1 MLQFEKPIYKITDS
15 IENNF
20 YGRFE
25 LEPLERGF
33 GTTLGNALRRVML
46 SSLPG
51 SAISCVKVD
60 KVLHEFQ
67 TIEGVYEDVMTII
80 LNLKKVV
87 FKVDSDDPYYETTL
101 EVHKGEGEVT
111 AADIIHSN
119 EIEVINPEQHIATV
133 SAGGNLHMFL
143 TVRRGV
149 GYVSSVQNKEYNKSV
164 GVISIDSI
172 YTPIVNVAF
181 NVEKTR
187 VENVNVASFDKLEI
201 EVTTNGSISAK
212 EALAIASKMMIE
224 HLEVV
229 VELSEKASTSN
240 YMIEAEDEAQNRRLE
255 MTIDELDLSVRSYN
269 CLKRAGLNTVAELTA
284 KSEEDMIKVRNL
296 GRKSLKEIKEMAIK
310 YNMTEED
317 AQKEIDKILN
327 DKKEISKRIKILL
340 II

>member
-1 MLQFEKPIYKITDS
+1 MKELKFEKPRTS
-15 IENNF
+15 IEEVSNQGS
-20 YGRFE
+20 YGKFVIS
-25 LEPLERGF
+25 PLERGF
-33 GTTLGNALRRVML
+33 GITLGNALRRTLL

-51 SAISCVKVD
+51 CAIVNMKID
-60 KVLHEFQ
+60 GAEHEFQ
-67 TIEGVYEDVMTII
+67 NVDGIVEDTMTII
-80 LNLKKVV
+80 LNLKRVV
-87 FKVDSDDPYYETTL
+87 LSTDSEDPNFETTV
-101 EVHKGEGEVT
+101 EIHKGEGEVT

-119 EIEVINPEQHIATV
+119 EIEVVNPEQHIATV

-149 GYVSSVQNKEYNKSV
+149 GYVSSVQNKEYNQSV

-296 GRKSLKEIKEMAIK
+296 GRKSLKEIKEK
-310 YNMTEED
+310 LED
-317 AQKEIDKILN
+317 LGLGFRKN
-327 DKKEISKRIKILL
+327 
-340 II
+340 

>member
-1 MLQFEKPIYKITDS
+1 MKELKFEKPRTS
-15 IENNF
+15 IEEVSNQGS
-20 YGRFE
+20 YGKFVIS
-25 LEPLERGF
+25 PLERGF
-33 GTTLGNALRRVML
+33 GITLGNALRRTLL

-51 SAISCVKVD
+51 CAIVNMKID
-60 KVLHEFQ
+60 GAEHEFQ
-67 TIEGVYEDVMTII
+67 NVDGVVEDVITII
-80 LNLKKVV
+80 LNLKRVV
-87 FKVDSDDPYYETTL
+87 LSTDSEDPNFETTV
-101 EVHKGEGEVT
+101 EIHKGEGEVT

-119 EIEVINPEQHIATV
+119 EIEVVNPEQHIATV

-296 GRKSLKEIKEMAIK
+296 GRKSLKEIKEK
-310 YNMTEED
+310 LED
-317 AQKEIDKILN
+317 LGLGFRKN
-327 DKKEISKRIKILL
+327 
-340 II
+340 

>member
-1 MLQFEKPIYKITDS
+1 MKELKFEKPRTS
-15 IENNF
+15 IEEVSNQGS
-20 YGRFE
+20 YGKFVIS
-25 LEPLERGF
+25 PLERGF
-33 GTTLGNALRRVML
+33 GITLGNALRRTLL

-51 SAISCVKVD
+51 CAIVNMKID
-60 KVLHEFQ
+60 GAEHEFQ
-67 TIEGVYEDVMTII
+67 NVDGVVEDVITII
-80 LNLKKVV
+80 LNLKRVV
-87 FKVDSDDPYYETTL
+87 LSTDSEDPNFETTV
-101 EVHKGEGEVT
+101 EIHKGEGEVT

-119 EIEVINPEQHIATV
+119 EIEVVNPEQHIATV

-187 VENVNVASFDKLEI
+187 VENVNVASYDKLEI

-296 GRKSLKEIKEMAIK
+296 GRKSLKEIKEK
-310 YNMTEED
+310 LED
-317 AQKEIDKILN
+317 LGLGFRKN
-327 DKKEISKRIKILL
+327 
-340 II
+340 

>member
-1 MLQFEKPIYKITDS
+1 MKELKFEKPRTS
-15 IENNF
+15 IEEVSNQGS
-20 YGRFE
+20 YGKFVIS
-25 LEPLERGF
+25 PLERGF
-33 GTTLGNALRRVML
+33 GITLGNALRRTLL

-51 SAISCVKVD
+51 CAIVNMKID
-60 KVLHEFQ
+60 GAEHEFQ
-67 TIEGVYEDVMTII
+67 NVDGVVEDVITII
-80 LNLKKVV
+80 LNLKRVV
-87 FKVDSDDPYYETTL
+87 LATDSEDPNFEITV
-101 EVHKGEGEVT
+101 EIHKGEGEVT

-149 GYVSSVQNKEYNKSV
+149 GYVSSVQNKEYNQSV

-296 GRKSLKEIKEMAIK
+296 GRKSLKEIKEK
-310 YNMTEED
+310 LED
-317 AQKEIDKILN
+317 LGLGFRKN
-327 DKKEISKRIKILL
+327 
-340 II
+340 